1 MDEGTGGLSSVIAVG
16 GDRNIAHAVR
26 FNASGNGGVDGGD
39 GHKDVFRTRIE
50 AGMRKSGKRMR
61 SLLRLIRVE
70 SCDGEGAYGCL
81 I

>member
-1 MDEGTGGLSSVIAVG
+1 
-16 GDRNIAHAVR
+16 
-26 FNASGNGGVDGGD
+26 
-39 GHKDVFRTRIE
+39 
-50 AGMRKSGKRMR
+50 MRKSGKRMR